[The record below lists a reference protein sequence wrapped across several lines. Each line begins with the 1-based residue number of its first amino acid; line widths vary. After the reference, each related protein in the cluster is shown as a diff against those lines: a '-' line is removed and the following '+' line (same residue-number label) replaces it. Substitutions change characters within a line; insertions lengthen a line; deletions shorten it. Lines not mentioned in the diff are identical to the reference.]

1 MSSLRHGTSRMQSA
15 LSASVSADRLDTGDM
30 HPDPQPQRPSSL
42 MRKYEAAALLPD
54 LTVSFRQHVAP
65 ATPLF
70 EECASAFARGTLI
83 QTVRG
88 PVAIEDLLPGD
99 YIETAN
105 GAEPVTWIGSTTYVP
120 GRGDESTSLTR
131 LTRITSDAFGFGKPS
146 FDLLVGP
153 AARMVVRHDKLRSL
167 LGQDTVLAPI
177 QDYTDGDRFLEITP
191 AGTVQMYHLMVQ
203 HHTTIKIS
211 GVELETYHPGKS
223 IGQDLG
229 QNMRALF
236 LSMFPNIT
244 DLNDFGQV
252 SMTRSTRKV
261 IEQLLDS

>member
-1 MSSLRHGTSRMQSA
+1 MSSLRHGTSSMQHA
-15 LSASVSADRLDTGDM
+15 LSAPL
-30 HPDPQPQRPSSL
+30 PSERDALETPARAPSL

-120 GRGDESTSLTR
+120 NALSGREASTSSLTH
-131 LTRITSDAFGFGKPS
+131 LTRITSDAFGLGKPA
-146 FDLLVGP
+146 FDLMVGP
-153 AARMVVRHDKLRSL
+153 GARMVVRHDKLRNL
-167 LGQDTVLAPI
+167 LGQGRVLAPV
-177 QDYTDGDRFLEITP
+177 QDYVDGDRFLEITP
-191 AGTVQMYHLMVQ
+191 AGTVQMYHLMVRE
-203 HHTTIKIS
+203 HTTIEIG
-211 GVELETYHPGKS
+211 GVEMETYHPGKS

-236 LSMFPNIT
+236 LSMFPNLT

-252 SMTRSTRKV
+252 SLTRSTRKV